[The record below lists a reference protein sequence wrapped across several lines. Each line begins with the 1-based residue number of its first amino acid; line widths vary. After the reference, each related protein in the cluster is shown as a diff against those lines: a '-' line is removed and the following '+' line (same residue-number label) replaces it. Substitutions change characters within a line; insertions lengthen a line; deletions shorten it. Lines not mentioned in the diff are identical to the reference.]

1 MTTHGERNSIL
12 MRTNRY
18 LQIRKHYLQLYD
30 LSRTIRY
37 LAKPAN
43 WTPANVIMAEVIKKL
58 LYPIENSVQKLLKT
72 QYDLPEINLQAE
84 LGQPPISQSG
94 QP

>member
-1 MTTHGERNSIL
+1 MTTHGERNRIL
-12 MRTNRY
+12 IHTNRY

-37 LAKPAN
+37 LAKQAN
-43 WTPANVIMAEVIKKL
+43 WTHANVIMAEAIKKL